1 MPGHQPQFNPPVRDN
16 EVAIGGLTS
25 NIVEH
30 VGERIVLRELTLL
43 GRRLSLLRFG
53 GVAAFARRL
62 ACARRV
68 GRANRNAAGSA
79 RRARNAGSGSRFA
92 RTDPR
97 SLASLGIRT
106 FPARS
111 RVRATGDRIGTLSAG
126 GPRQVFLREIFLRRR
141 HRNLRVLGSHY
152 AFAAFARASSTIM
165 SRRVSRNE
173 QCSHRRHATEL
184 VSHGSFSLSSASV
197 MPLR

>member
-1 MPGHQPQFNPPVRDN
+1 MVATIVLEILVDEHLELVRGHMSGHQPQFNPPARDN
-16 EVAIGGLTS
+16 ELAIGGLTS

-30 VGERIVLRELTLL
+30 GGERIVLRELTLF
-43 GRRLSLLRFG
+43 GRRLSLSRFG

-62 ACARRV
+62 TCARRV
-68 GRANRNAAGSA
+68 GRA
-79 RRARNAGSGSRFA
+79 
-92 RTDPR
+92 DPR

-111 RVRATGDRIGTLSAG
+111 RVRATGDRIGALPAG

-141 HRNLRVLGSHY
+141 HRSLRVLGNHY

-165 SRRVSRNE
+165 SRRVSRSE

>member
-1 MPGHQPQFNPPVRDN
+1 MVATIVLEILVDEHLELVRGHMPGHQPQFNPPARDN
-16 EVAIGGLTS
+16 ELAIGGLTS

-30 VGERIVLRELTLL
+30 VGERIVLRELTLF

-62 ACARRV
+62 TCARRV
-68 GRANRNAAGSA
+68 GRANRNATGSA

-92 RTDPR
+92 RADPR

-111 RVRATGDRIGTLSAG
+111 RVRATGDRIGALSTG
-126 GPRQVFLREIFLRRR
+126 GPRQVFL
-141 HRNLRVLGSHY
+141 
-152 AFAAFARASSTIM
+152 
-165 SRRVSRNE
+165 
-173 QCSHRRHATEL
+173 
-184 VSHGSFSLSSASV
+184 
-197 MPLR
+197 

>member
-1 MPGHQPQFNPPVRDN
+1 MVATIVLEILVDEHLELVRGHMPRHQPQFNPPARDN
-16 EVAIGGLTS
+16 ELAIRGLTS

-30 VGERIVLRELTLL
+30 VGERIVLRELTLF

-62 ACARRV
+62 TCARRI
-68 GRANRNAAGSA
+68 GRAHRNAASSA
-79 RRARNAGSGSRFA
+79 RRARNAGSDSRFVRA
-92 RTDPR
+92 NPR

-126 GPRQVFLREIFLRRR
+126 GPRQVFL
-141 HRNLRVLGSHY
+141 
-152 AFAAFARASSTIM
+152 
-165 SRRVSRNE
+165 
-173 QCSHRRHATEL
+173 
-184 VSHGSFSLSSASV
+184 
-197 MPLR
+197 